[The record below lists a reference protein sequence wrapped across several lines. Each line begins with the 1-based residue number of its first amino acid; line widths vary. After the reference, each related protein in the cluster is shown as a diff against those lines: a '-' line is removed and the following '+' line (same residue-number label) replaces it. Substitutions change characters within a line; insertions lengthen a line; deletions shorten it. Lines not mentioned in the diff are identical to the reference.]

1 VNKTLAWFLGIIAV
15 LIGLVVI
22 FSVFVYFNSQSR
34 FTRIYDVDI
43 QAVEVP
49 NSPEAVERGQYLVTT
64 IAGCVDCHGA
74 NYAGDVFIDDAMIGR
89 FFGANLTS
97 GNGGIGQDYTDLD
110 WVRSIRHG
118 IKPDGSPIL
127 VMPAM
132 DYYNLSDAD
141 LGAIIAYIKS
151 LPPVDNMVEPS
162 SAGPVGRALAVT
174 GQINMLSAEI
184 IDHDQPHPGAPERA
198 QTPDYGKYLASIGCV
213 GCHGAELAGGPI
225 AGTPPDWPPAS
236 NLTPGGDLAT
246 WDEADFMQTLRS
258 GMTPSGKILNAEYMP
273 WPNLI
278 LMTDEDLGA
287 LWAYLQT
294 LPAR

>member
-1 VNKTLAWFLGIIAV
+1 MNKTLAWFLGIIAV

-22 FSVFVYFNSQSR
+22 FSGFVYFNSQSR
-34 FTRIYDVDI
+34 LTRHYDTDI
-43 QAVEVP
+43 RPVEVP
-49 NSPEAVERGQYLVTT
+49 NSPEAVERGRYLVTT
-64 IAGCVDCHGA
+64 IAGCVDCHGT
-74 NYAGDVFIDDAMIGR
+74 NYAGGVFFDDPMIGR

-97 GNGGIGQDYTDLD
+97 GNGGIGQTYTDLD

-118 IKPDGSPIL
+118 IKPDGTPIL

-151 LPPVDNMVEPS
+151 LPPVDKMVEQS
-162 SAGPVGRALAVT
+162 SAGPLGRALAVT
-174 GQINMLSAEI
+174 GQINVFSAEV

-198 QTPDYGKYLASIGCV
+198 KTPEYGKYLASIGCV
-213 GCHGAELAGGPI
+213 GCHGPELAGGPI
-225 AGTPPDWPPAS
+225 VGTPPDWPPAA
-236 NLTPGGDLAT
+236 NLTPGGDLAA
-246 WDEADFMQTLRS
+246 WDEADFLQSIRT
-258 GMTPSGKILNAEYMP
+258 GMTPTGKIINPQYMP

-287 LWAYLQT
+287 LWVYFQS